1 MTKSNFIE
9 WKYLPYE
16 KISEN
21 LNQWNLTESDYRN
34 LKKTDWVVTEKI
46 HGANFGIVTD
56 GLEVKFAKRKQF
68 LDSGE
73 DFFGYQLLQNQLI
86 IKTKE
91 IFKILQAEKTS
102 LQKIFIYGELFGGEY
117 PHPEV
122 TPVSGVQAIQTG
134 VYYSP
139 NIEYCAFDIGIV
151 ENTNNNEKMYL
162 DYDIALQIFEKVGMI
177 AAKPLFIGK
186 YEEAASYNIG
196 FESTIPQILNLP
208 YLQQGNKAEGII
220 IKPVKSFYIQTRKGR
235 IRPIIKHKI
244 PEFAEDSRYH
254 QAQKWNYQ
262 NTFNQNLHQ
271 NQELSFEDELSQEM
285 LALVTATR
293 LDNVISKFGRI
304 TNQDI
309 DKIQQL
315 VDLLQKD
322 VLESFYEEYESIF
335 NAVPSEIQ
343 NKMMLQLHRA
353 SQRVVNSYVM
363 SLHE

>member
-1 MTKSNFIE
+1 MDIE
-9 WKYLPYE
+9 YIAYE
-16 KISEN
+16 KIPEN
-21 LNQWNLTESDYRN
+21 PNRWNLTESDYRN
-34 LKKTDWVVTEKI
+34 FNKSDWVVTEKI

-102 LQKIFIYGELFGGEY
+102 LQKIYIYGELFGGEY

-139 NIEYCAFDIGIV
+139 NIEYYAFDIGIV
-151 ENTNNNEKMYL
+151 ENTNNDEKIYL
-162 DYDIALQIFEKVGMI
+162 DYDIALQLFEKVGMM

-186 YEEAASYNIG
+186 YEEATAYNIE
-196 FESTIPQILNLP
+196 FESTIPQSLGLP
-208 YLQQGNKAEGII
+208 QLQQKNKAEGIV
-220 IKPVKSFYIQTRKGR
+220 IKPVKSFYIETRKGR
-235 IRPIIKHKI
+235 IRPIIKYKI

-262 NTFNQNLHQ
+262 NTFNQNQHQ
-271 NQELSFEDELSQEM
+271 NQELSFEDELCQEM

-293 LDNVISKFGRI
+293 LDNVISKFGRV
-304 TNQDI
+304 TERDRE
-309 DKIQQL
+309 KQQQI
-315 VDLLQKD
+315 VYLLEKD
-322 VLESFYEEYESIF
+322 VLESFYEEYKSIF
-335 NAVPSEIQ
+335 KALSLEIQ
-343 NKMMLQLHRA
+343 KDMMYDLHQA
-353 SQRVVNSYVM
+353 SQRLVNSYL
-363 SLHE
+363 SAKNNWR